1 MTTSTNTAST
11 INTNN
16 TNTTDGVV
24 LCCAGDLC
32 PQLTG
37 PTIIGSNGHPCIVC
51 KGIMHGGPCSDGM
64 VEDPNGMTC
73 KKCAAAKEKSTGG
86 EEGSNDDEVLA
97 VDKPESVL
105 DGATLMDVMVS
116 QSEVNCVFKTKNK
129 LLIRT
134 KLVSIKGKAIAA
146 LHTPDLKYF
155 ASRVN
160 ILGGRKL
167 KKEDLCKK
175 ILDAKD
181 LYDKSGRDDGML
193 EPEKKI
199 GKQSHIPSVS
209 INLFRLMNVVD
220 DSVDTF
226 DDRAAALTKDDL
238 TEGIKSGQKFHT
250 ALIEKYNTVGSYN
263 ENIFG
268 NHVSNI
274 KDPSKF
280 EVLQKADW
288 KAVKYQLNTSIRSYE
303 TLYKMHFKSGT
314 HKGIDFDEFTDSKIL
329 HYIHILMQAHDG
341 LFQKATASLPE
352 KCFRESC
359 NAKGSSSTP
368 TPKKELSA
376 SAVKGNAEKERFNNT
391 NEIRVR
397 NLQFGILMSTK
408 IQSVKSL
415 NEQKAARKEAFKHII
430 DRDASRSKKKAKK
443 LYMDFCKKD
452 NERVTEVSYESD
464 DSEMR
469 DVYDLDQQIE
479 DTKNNLCFT
488 VESLQAV
495 TKKMEG
501 DNETGLDSESD

>member
-11 INTNN
+11 TNTNN

-24 LCCAGDLC
+24 LCCAGEHCQFHTKVITDVGKHQC
-32 PQLTG
+32 T
-37 PTIIGSNGHPCIVC
+37 VC
-51 KGIMHGGPCSDGM
+51 KNDMHGNICSDKKS
-64 VEDPNGMTC
+64 EDVAIMTC
-73 KKCAAAKEKSTGG
+73 LTCAKEKANNLSAGATGG
-86 EEGSNDDEVLA
+86 GGEGEGGEGVEDGSTATKGGGNDNEVL
-97 VDKPESVL
+97 VVSKPESFL
-105 DGATLMDVMVS
+105 DDATLMDVVIS
-116 QSEVNCVFKTKNK
+116 QSAVNCIFKQ
-129 LLIRT
+129 
-134 KLVSIKGKAIAA
+134 KGKTISDLFA
-146 LHTPDLKYF
+146 TDLKCF

-160 ILGGRKL
+160 IPGCRKL
-167 KKEDLCKK
+167 KKEDLCKE

-181 LYDKSGRDDGML
+181 LYDKSGRNDGML

-199 GKQSHIPSVS
+199 GKQPVKPSVL
-209 INLFRLMNVVD
+209 INLFRLMNVVH

-303 TLYKMHFKSGT
+303 TMYKKHFRSGT
-314 HKGIDFDEFTDSKIL
+314 HKGIDFDEFTDSEIL
-329 HYIHILMQAHDG
+329 QYIHILMQTHEG
-341 LFQKATASLPE
+341 LFEKATASLPE

-359 NAKGSSSTP
+359 NAKGSSIP
-368 TPKKELSA
+368 QKLLSA

-391 NEIRVR
+391 NEICVR
-397 NLQFGILMSTK
+397 SLQFGILSSTK
-408 IQSVKSL
+408 IQSEKAL

-430 DRDASRSKKKAKK
+430 DRDASKSKKKAKK

-452 NERVTEVSYESD
+452 KERVTEASYESD

-479 DTKNNLCFT
+479 GTKNNLCFT
-488 VESLQAV
+488 VDTLHTSQGRYDPRHL
-495 TKKMEG
+495 
-501 DNETGLDSESD
+501 